1 MDDCSESEPRVL
13 SELSHL
19 TSDREAITLLTG
31 SVRRLHSLG
40 RSQSA
45 ELASLKETV
54 SQLRLQLKTSEDE
67 KALLAF
73 NNHRLRGR
81 IESAKSAKL
90 GQKSGFFG
98 QVSSLFGA
106 KVPPE
111 LERELAELRGHLE
124 EKIQDNEELACEN
137 AGFLAKIEE
146 LSAAAALDSE
156 RIARLREENSRL
168 GLRLRA
174 SEASEN
180 KARLEAESFLVLLK
194 ELKTKEASL
203 RLKLETAE
211 KVLRFIGGFDFGAGQ
226 NEPGNFG
233 DFDQLE
239 NEDLQVEGWNLR
251 EFIAKIR
258 LGFERRK
265 EASGLMIGKCRCE
278 GKEDVG
284 EDRGEDEGVKG
295 LKIVLEGV
303 AKERDERGEEIER
316 LEGSLAAKEAELS
329 TEKKERER
337 VMEELRQR
345 EDVIEG
351 YQQQVQ
357 ALSLQLLELMASKPR
372 Q

>member
-1 MDDCSESEPRVL
+1 MDDCTESEPRIL

-31 SVRRLHSLG
+31 EVRRLHSLTK
-40 RSQSA
+40 SQSN
-45 ELASLKETV
+45 ELISLKETV

-67 KALLAF
+67 KALLVF

-81 IESAKSAKL
+81 IESAKSAKISQKSSFL
-90 GQKSGFFG
+90 GQF
-98 QVSSLFGA
+98 SSLFGA

-111 LERELAELRGHLE
+111 LERELSELRGHLE
-124 EKIQDNEELACEN
+124 EKIQDNEKLACEN
-137 AGFLAKIEE
+137 ASFLAKIDEF
-146 LSAAAALDSE
+146 SSRAALDSE
-156 RIARLREENSRL
+156 DIARLREENSRL
-168 GLRLRA
+168 GLRLKG
-174 SEASEN
+174 SEAREN

-194 ELKTKEASL
+194 ELKAKETSL

-211 KVLRFIGGFDFGAGQ
+211 KVLKFLGEFDFGAGQ
-226 NEPGNFG
+226 NEAGNFN
-233 DFDQLE
+233 DFDQFE
-239 NEDLQVEGWNLR
+239 NESFQVEGWNLR
-251 EFIAKIR
+251 DFIAKIQ
-258 LGFERRK
+258 LGFEKNK
-265 EASGLMIGKCRCE
+265 EALGLINEKCRCE

-284 EDRGEDEGVKG
+284 EDKGEDEGVKG

-316 LEGSLAAKEAELS
+316 LEGSLKMKEEELN
-329 TEKKERER
+329 TEKKEREK
-337 VMEELRQR
+337 VIEELRQR

-357 ALSLQLLELMASKPR
+357 ALSLQLLELMGSKPK